1 MTTKRDNSSEPVE
14 DNSHAADDLTR
25 AIEMGP
31 LPGISDDADA
41 DDAGGAP
48 IGERPHDEAKE
59 AIGFNGVG
67 R

>member
-1 MTTKRDNSSEPVE
+1 MTTKRDNSPEPVE

-41 DDAGGAP
+41 DDADGAP

>member
-1 MTTKRDNSSEPVE
+1 MTTRRDNSSEPVDD
-14 DNSHAADDLTR
+14 DNRAADDLTR
-25 AIEMGP
+25 ANEMGP

-41 DDAGGAP
+41 DDADGAP

-59 AIGFNGVG
+59 VIGFNGVG